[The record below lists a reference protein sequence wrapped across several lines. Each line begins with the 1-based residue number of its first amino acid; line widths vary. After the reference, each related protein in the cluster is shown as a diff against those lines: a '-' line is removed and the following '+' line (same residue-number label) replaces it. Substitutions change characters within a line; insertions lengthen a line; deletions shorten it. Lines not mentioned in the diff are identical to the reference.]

1 MNFTPFPQPIE
12 QPQTGENF
20 QLTAPEGE
28 NQDQDSLGEL
38 STNDPYQPTE
48 EEQELIDYY
57 G

>member
-1 MNFTPFPQPIE
+1 MNFTSMAHKRRVERLQE
-12 QPQTGENF
+12 EF

-28 NQDQDSLGEL
+28 NQDEDSLGEL